1 MINLSKAENLF
12 ERFHRLFWVLHGMP
26 DCSAILEDFIVVP
39 ALVCLVAK
47 EVNGGVVNTADLL
60 LLLNVL
66 QTIRLIPA
74 GGEDIEGDLTSNA
87 VAV

>member
-1 MINLSKAENLF
+1 MSRRPRIFIDLIIIPALHTLVPEKVN
-12 ERFHRLFWVLHGMP
+12 RLVLHPGQ
-26 DCSAILEDFIVVP
+26 SFARI
-39 ALVCLVAK
+39 CLR
-47 EVNGGVVNTADLL
+47 
-60 LLLNVL
+60 LNML